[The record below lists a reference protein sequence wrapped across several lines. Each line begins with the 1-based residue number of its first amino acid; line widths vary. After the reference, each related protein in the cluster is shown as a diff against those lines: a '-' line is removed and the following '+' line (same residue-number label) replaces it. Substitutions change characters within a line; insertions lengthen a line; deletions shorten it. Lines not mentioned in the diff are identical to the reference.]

1 MSLDP
6 QAEALLKNM
15 EESGAPPFNKVSPA
29 EARIMYDQGSEL
41 VRGDPPEPHSI
52 ENIDIP
58 GKDGKIA
65 AWAYR
70 PSESKNLPTLVFF
83 HGGGFVIGSLK
94 SHDTVCRSLCI
105 EAQCLVISID
115 YRLAPENK
123 YPAALD
129 DAWTATTWIA
139 NNIESLGGDAN
150 HLAVAGDS
158 AGGCLAAAVSL
169 LAKESGSPDICK
181 QILVYPCT
189 DMSARFDSHLEF
201 GDGYRLTSELLEW
214 FYNHY
219 FSEKDDIMHWKA
231 SPLNAQDFT
240 QLPPTFIISAGFDPL
255 QDEAKAYAEK
265 LKNAGV
271 QVKLSHYEGMMH
283 GFITMPGVIDK
294 AKEALNECA
303 EELKN
308 VFY

>member
-29 EARIMYDQGSEL
+29 EARLMYDQGSEL

-52 ENIDIP
+52 ENMDIP

-129 DAWTATTWIA
+129 DAWTATNWIA

-150 HLAVAGDS
+150 HLVVAGDS

-189 DMSARFDSHLEF
+189 DMSARFDSHREF

>member
-29 EARIMYDQGSEL
+29 EARLMYDQGSEL

-65 AWAYR
+65 AWVYR
-70 PSESKNLPTLVFF
+70 PSESKNLPTVVFF

-158 AGGCLAAAVSL
+158 AGGCLAASVSL

-189 DMSARFDSHLEF
+189 DMSARFDSHREF

-231 SPLNAQDFT
+231 TPLNAQDFT

-271 QVKLSHYEGMMH
+271 QVKFSHYEGMMH

-294 AKEALNECA
+294 AKQALSECA